1 MPEISKHKVSH
12 YAKEILLDVIG
23 SLFLAIGLNV
33 FSVPNQIVAGGVTGI
48 ATLINHFTGVP
59 IGTMALFI
67 NMPLLAIGYRY
78 IGKKFFMDTVRVLV
92 ISAVCID
99 YITIGLPVY
108 TGNLILAS
116 IYGGV
121 CIGIGLGVIIMR
133 GSSTGGSDI
142 VIRIITRQYPHM
154 SFGTIMM
161 AFDFLVVT
169 AAGIIYHDLESVLYA
184 LLLIYISG
192 EIINRI
198 IRGLDLRKMV
208 FMVSNKAPQISD
220 AIIRD
225 LSRGATVIDAK
236 GAYSGAATNM
246 VICAVS
252 NHEFPKLKRLLREID
267 PTAFIMVTEA
277 GEILGEG
284 FKSIHS
290 ED

>member
-1 MPEISKHKVSH
+1 MSTNKPSKATH
-12 YAKEILLDVIG
+12 YAKEVVLDIVG
-23 SLFLAIGLNV
+23 ALFLAVGINV
-33 FSVPNQIVAGGVTGI
+33 FSVPNKIVAGGVTGI

-78 IGKKFFMDTVRVLV
+78 IGKKFFMDTVRVL
-92 ISAVCID
+92 IITALCID
-99 YITIGLPVY
+99 YITIGLPAY

-121 CIGIGLGVIIMR
+121 CIGIGLGIIIMR

-142 VIRIITRQYPHM
+142 VIRIITRLYPHM
-154 SFGTIMM
+154 PFGTIMM

-169 AAGIIYHDLESVLYA
+169 TAGIVYKDLESVLYA

-192 EIINRI
+192 EIINRML
-198 IRGLDLRKMV
+198 RGLDVRKLV
-208 FMVSNKAPQISD
+208 LIVSSKSSEISNV
-220 AIIRD
+220 IIKD

-236 GAYSGAATNM
+236 GAYSGASTNM
-246 VICAVS
+246 VVCAVS
-252 NHEFPKLKRLLREID
+252 NQEFPKLKRMLREID
-267 PTAFIMVTEA
+267 STAFIMVTEA

-284 FKSIHS
+284 FKSIS